1 MYKRQGFFDE
11 FLGFDGG
18 RADQAAKFQDFG
30 SDAGAAGDMF
40 FDMLG
45 GMGGPMMGM
54 GGPMM
59 GDPFGDPFG
68 GPMMDM
74 GPGDPG
80 GWGGPVFEFGE
91 DGGLEGDFF
100 RPQNE
105 FVFDP
110 FGGPGG
116 FGPPEGGFDD
126 MPGGEGF
133 AAMGEFFQDFMG
145 PEGAE
150 GMGPDGPGLAAG
162 ARNFFN
168 PNSEGG
174 FDPTMFFED
183 ARGMDDGM
191 DPFGML
197 SLIHI

>member
-1 MYKRQGFFDE
+1 
-11 FLGFDGG
+11 
-18 RADQAAKFQDFG
+18 
-30 SDAGAAGDMF
+30 
-40 FDMLG
+40 
-45 GMGGPMMGM
+45 
-54 GGPMM
+54 
-59 GDPFGDPFG
+59 
-68 GPMMDM
+68 
-74 GPGDPG
+74 
-80 GWGGPVFEFGE
+80 
-91 DGGLEGDFF
+91 
-100 RPQNE
+100 
-105 FVFDP
+105 
-110 FGGPGG
+110 
-116 FGPPEGGFDD
+116 

-191 DPFGML
+191 DPFGMGPNDTL
-197 SLIHI
+197 ANMGLNPDGTMPEDFDEFGGRGAAFFNDDGVEQFQPPVAFD